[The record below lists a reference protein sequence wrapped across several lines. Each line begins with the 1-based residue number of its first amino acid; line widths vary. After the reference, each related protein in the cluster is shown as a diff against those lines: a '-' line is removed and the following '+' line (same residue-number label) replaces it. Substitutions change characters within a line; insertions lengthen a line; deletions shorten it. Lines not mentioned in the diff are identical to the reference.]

1 MDYNEKFE
9 SIVNGSV
16 TDPDLKS
23 LLKSIS
29 GENDRLEL
37 IKQLL
42 QKLTERTSQII
53 SRQLLTSFIKALQD
67 IRSEINVTLFEKM
80 GEAALE
86 VLQPRSLSFEDQDFF
101 CSIKLKSSF
110 RSN

>member
-29 GENDRLEL
+29 SENDRLDL

-53 SRQLLTSFIKALQD
+53 SRQLLTLFIKDCLHGKCQRLSSELVPLAD
-67 IRSEINVTLFEKM
+67 I
-80 GEAALE
+80 
-86 VLQPRSLSFEDQDFF
+86 
-101 CSIKLKSSF
+101 SIIQYNLYSISYTV
-110 RSN
+110 